1 MLRGVDEE
9 ARQKR
14 VPRAARAAARL
25 VERKAHV
32 LAGGVVVVL
41 HHDPLAA
48 RVNDIDD
55 VEREVPGLI
64 GVAREWLR
72 LYKTADGKVRAI

>member
-1 MLRGVDEE
+1 MIDDGETDWKVLCVNVD
-9 ARQKR
+9 
-14 VPRAARAAARL
+14 
-25 VERKAHV
+25 
-32 LAGGVVVVL
+32 
-41 HHDPLAA
+41 DPLAA